1 MGKTPSHKRG
11 SKTRKNDLA
20 KASTKSVLRRST
32 RLHGVPATENG
43 SRSISSMSKKTLK
56 EVIEISS
63 SNQHNVFNDFSN
75 EKDSEGPI
83 SAQTPPKDNID
94 NASQSPIHEKSDPMV
109 AQPTEKDVLDE
120 KVSRIGTSVEYLTF
134 VVNGLTA
141 FFNHNTVGQVFPNS
155 SGIPL
160 IFNTFL
166 PPFAYS
172 VDSKKGTIPLQ
183 ATETPNTMKIPL
195 TSNSTKTA
203 EKEKILKHGSTTK
216 KNLFSKPNQDNNT
229 SYYMNLQPLHS
240 EKFDGRT
247 EGVCIP
253 WWIPVLFR
261 PPTEMILDEI
271 EAHVAAY
278 IFGLKYDEDLDYEY
292 EVLVTSRVGIFG
304 ERCRVK
310 TPMPRQRL
318 HQDVLNLVV
327 AMVIDHARANY
338 AYSIFWFLPTDFS
351 RYCLAWMKPP
361 SAAMTSFKD
370 DYMEQPLVLVVA
382 DMRAKKLILLDS
394 APCVLR
400 NEARK
405 LQAKKMAVYLEE
417 MFDHDSFYEFSETDR
432 PTVTEF
438 PLVIPTDIGKQAAE
452 SNDCGVWVCKW
463 MTDYTLTDN
472 YNIKVD
478 RVSCMRLAIDLLIKP
493 YNIKKDQVVSVAT
506 QAWKELHKDKKA

>member
-1 MGKTPSHKRG
+1 
-11 SKTRKNDLA
+11 
-20 KASTKSVLRRST
+20 
-32 RLHGVPATENG
+32 
-43 SRSISSMSKKTLK
+43 MSKKTLK

-63 SNQHNVFNDFSN
+63 SNQHNVFNDFLN
-75 EKDSEGPI
+75 ERDSEGPI

-94 NASQSPIHEKSDPMV
+94 NASQSPIHEESDLMV
-109 AQPTEKDVLDE
+109 AQPTKKDV
-120 KVSRIGTSVEYLTF
+120 
-134 VVNGLTA
+134 
-141 FFNHNTVGQVFPNS
+141 VFPNS

-160 IFNTFL
+160 IFNTFP

-172 VDSKKGTIPLQ
+172 ADSKKGTTPLQ

-203 EKEKILKHGSTTK
+203 EKEKNLKHGSTTK

-229 SYYMNLQPLHS
+229 SYYMNLQPFHS
-240 EKFDGRT
+240 GKFDGRT
-247 EGVCIP
+247 EGVRIP
-253 WWIPVLFR
+253 WWMPVLFK

-271 EAHVAAY
+271 EAHVATY

-310 TPMPRQRL
+310 TLMPRQRL
-318 HQDVLNLVV
+318 HQD
-327 AMVIDHARANY
+327 
-338 AYSIFWFLPTDFS
+338 

-361 SAAMTSFKD
+361 SAAMNSFKD
-370 DYMEQPLVLVVA
+370 DYMSKFEFMTKMFIPMNDQNNHWFLLVA

-394 APCVLR
+394 ALCVLR

-405 LQAKKMAVYLEE
+405 LQTKKMAEYLEE

-432 PTVTEF
+432 PRVTEF
-438 PLVIPTDIGKQAAE
+438 PLVIPTDIGKHAAE
-452 SNDCGVWVCKW
+452 SNDCGIWVCKW
-463 MTDYTLTDN
+463 MIDYTLTYN

-478 RVSCMRLAIDLLIKP
+478 RVSRMRLAIDLLIKP